1 MRRRLI
7 PAAVAFAV
15 LLAGGVLLASRGG
28 GDGTPAADT
37 GVALESRSLSAGE
50 IDIKLEPRQLDDQ
63 GAAFAITLDT
73 HSAELSMDIAAA
85 ELEVAG
91 VSWPVT
97 GWDGD
102 GPNGHHREGELRF
115 EAAGPATGTA
125 RLALPGFP
133 EPVEITWELKG

>member
-28 GDGTPAADT
+28 GDGTPAAAT
-37 GVALESRSLSAGE
+37 RVALESRSLSAGE

>member
-7 PAAVAFAV
+7 PAAIVFAV
-15 LLAGGVLLASRGG
+15 LVAGGVVLASRGG
-28 GDGTPAADT
+28 DDGTPAADT
-37 GVALESRSLSAGE
+37 GVGLESRTVSAGE
-50 IDIKLEPRQLDDQ
+50 IDIKLVPSQLDDQ

-73 HSAELSMDIAAA
+73 HSAELAMDLTTA

-102 GPNGHHREGELRF
+102 GPSGHHREGELRF

-133 EPVEITWELKG
+133 EAVEITWELEG

>member
-7 PAAVAFAV
+7 PAAVALAV
-15 LLAGGVLLASRGG
+15 LLAGGLVLASRGG
-28 GDGTPAADT
+28 DAGTPAADT
-37 GVALESRSLSAGE
+37 GVGLETRELSAGE
-50 IDIKLEPRQLDDQ
+50 IDIKLEPRQLDDR
-63 GAAFAITLDT
+63 GGAFAITLDT
-73 HSAELSMDIAAA
+73 HSAELDMDLAAA

-91 VSWPVT
+91 TSWPVA

-102 GPNGHHREGELRF
+102 GPSGHHREGELRF

-133 EPVEITWELKG
+133 EPVAVTWELGG

>member
-7 PAAVAFAV
+7 PATIALAV
-15 LLAGGVLLASRGG
+15 LLAGGLLLTSRGG
-28 GDGTPAADT
+28 NDSTPAADT
-37 GVALESRSLSAGE
+37 GAGLETRTLSAGE

-73 HSAELSMDIAAA
+73 HSAELSMDLAAA

-91 VSWPVT
+91 TSWPVA

-102 GPNGHHREGELRF
+102 SPSGHHREGELRF

-125 RLALPGFP
+125 RLTLPGFP
-133 EPVEITWELKG
+133 EPVEITWELEG

>member
-1 MRRRLI
+1 MRRGLI
-7 PAAVAFAV
+7 PAAVALTV
-15 LLAGGVLLASRGG
+15 LLAGGMVLASRGG
-28 GDGTPAADT
+28 DDGTPVADT
-37 GVALESRSLSAGE
+37 GAGLETRTLSAGE

-73 HSAELSMDIAAA
+73 HSAELDMDLTAA

-91 VSWPVT
+91 TSWPAA

-102 GPNGHHREGELRF
+102 GPSGHHREGELRF

-133 EPVEITWELKG
+133 EPVAVTWELGG